1 MKSIQLCI
9 VFLFLSFISLA
20 QFQPYGHLTIFSED
34 GDRFF
39 LILNGERMNDEPQ
52 TNLRVEELNQPY
64 YSAKIIFEN
73 KSIPSITKKFLQ
85 ITDVDGVFK
94 DVTYKIKRNRNK
106 KLSLNYFSMIPVQP
120 DFIPPSNMFVT
131 RFGGGVQQNP
141 HSNGLF
147 NGQYNGNGTSVQ
159 MNVSGNGVNLQVN
172 DQNFNRNNNLPPNNN
187 YNNQGNFGN
196 TNNNFNSSTNIN
208 SNNCFRAAPMSP
220 RDFEAAKTSISKQN
234 FDDTRLKVAKQII
247 NANCLS
253 TNQIK
258 DLCQLFSFEDNK
270 LQLAQYAYDYC
281 IDRKNYFQL
290 NDIFK
295 FSSNVETLTEFIQN
309 R

>member
-1 MKSIQLCI
+1 MKSIQLCLA
-9 VFLFLSFISLA
+9 FLFFSFISLA

-85 ITDVDGVFK
+85 IADVDGVFK
-94 DVTYKIKRNRNK
+94 DVTYKIRRNK
-106 KLSLNYFSMIPVQP
+106 NKKMSLNYFSMIPVQP
-120 DFIPPSNMFVT
+120 DFIPPANMYVT
-131 RFGGGVQQNP
+131 RFGSGVQLNP
-141 HSNGLF
+141 RGNGQF

-172 DQNFNRNNNLPPNNN
+172 DQNFNRNNNLPN
-187 YNNQGNFGN
+187 
-196 TNNNFNSSTNIN
+196 NNNFNNTIPQNN
-208 SNNCFRAAPMSP
+208 NNCFRAAPMP
-220 RDFEAAKTSISKQN
+220 LREFEAAKTSISSQN
-234 FDDTRLKVAKQII
+234 FDDIRLKVAKQII

-270 LQLAQYAYDYC
+270 LQLAQFAYDNC
-281 IDRKNYFQL
+281 IDRKNYFQI

-295 FSSNVETLTEFIQN
+295 FSSNVETLTEYIQN